1 MRNLSLRSRIAL
13 ATLLPLVIFALL
25 AGVVGVYA
33 LRRIPEEL
41 ALDRQTVLVQVA
53 AAGVAESLRGQIH
66 LLDMTAAELS
76 EYAGNVD
83 QEQQLLDDSASVL
96 RGFDGGAAL
105 LDADGNAIATTA
117 SGRSMLG
124 LNYSRRNYFQQV
136 RSTGAPGFSNVF
148 RDPSTG
154 ELAVVIAVP
163 VGQGTFT
170 GVLLGEFTLSHLNW
184 ARDLNLLRTT
194 PGGKGYI
201 IDSASTIIYHPDA
214 SRIGE
219 SVQSDPELWRLVMTG
234 QPGSMLYRSADSGQE
249 LVVSYAPIPGAE
261 WGLITEQSW
270 DVVLA
275 SIVPYQGIVLG
286 LMGLGIVLTLI
297 ALLFSVGRVTRPLG
311 SLVASARRVAEGK
324 PYETIPMEGPP
335 DLKMLIQVVNGM
347 VEHLLKQQAALRG
360 YAVQV
365 LHGQEEERLRLSHDL
380 HDETVQ
386 ELVALTQ
393 RIDLCA
399 AALEKDRGDVER
411 RLLEIRDIAERTLV
425 GVRRL
430 SHNLRPSALEDLG
443 LAAALRVLTQ
453 ELSEEMPNASVKCE
467 VVGEEARLQPELE
480 LTTFRIA
487 QEALSNIRK
496 HARSA
501 SRVEVALVYQ
511 DWGLMLMVEDNG
523 GGFEVAGSESLVRDG
538 HLGLAGMIER
548 AQLFGGEL
556 SVVSTLGEGTALSL
570 RLPALP
576 PDGEASVSHPRRTDP
591 VASPPTQ

>member
-1 MRNLSLRSRIAL
+1 MRDLSLRSRIAL
-13 ATLLPLVIFALL
+13 ATLLPLVVFAVL

-76 EYAGNVD
+76 EYAGNVAE
-83 QEQQLLDDSASVL
+83 EQQLLDDSTSVL
-96 RGFDGGAAL
+96 QGFDGGAAL
-105 LDADGNAIATTA
+105 LDADGNATAATA
-117 SGRSMLG
+117 PGRSMLG
-124 LNYSRRNYFQQV
+124 SNFASRNYFRQV
-136 RSTGAPGFSNVF
+136 RATGAPGFSDVF

-154 ELAVVIAVP
+154 QLAVVIAVP
-163 VGQGTFT
+163 VGQGDSA
-170 GVLLGEFTLSHLNW
+170 GVLLGEFTLDHLNW
-184 ARDLNLLRTT
+184 ARDLNLLRTA

-214 SRIGE
+214 SRIGQ
-219 SVQSDPELWRLVMTG
+219 SVQSEPELWQLVMAG
-234 QPGSMLYRSADSGQE
+234 QPGSMLYRSPDSGQE
-249 LVVSYAPIPGAE
+249 LVVSYSPIPGAE

-275 SIVPYQGIVLG
+275 SIVPYQGILLG
-286 LMGLGIVLTLI
+286 LTGLGVVLALI
-297 ALLFSVGRVTRPLG
+297 ALLISVGRVTRPLS

-324 PYETIPMEGPP
+324 PYETIPLEGPP
-335 DLKMLIQVVNGM
+335 DLKVLIQVVNGM

-393 RIDLCA
+393 RIDLCT
-399 AALEKDRGDVER
+399 AALDKDREDAER
-411 RLLEIRDIAERTLV
+411 RLLEIRAITLRTLS

-443 LAAALRVLTQ
+443 LAAALRVLVR
-453 ELSEEMPNASVKCE
+453 ELDEEIPNARAQCE
-467 VVGEEARLQPELE
+467 VVGRERRLAPELE
-480 LTTFRIA
+480 LTTFRVA
-487 QEALSNIRK
+487 QEALSNVRK

-501 SRVEVALVYQ
+501 TRVDVALVYE

-523 GGFEVAGSESLVRDG
+523 DGFEMVEREGLIRDG
-538 HLGLAGMIER
+538 HLGLAGMMER

-556 SVVSTLGEGTALSL
+556 SIVSAPGEGTTVSL

-576 PDGEASVSHPRRTDP
+576 ADS
-591 VASPPTQ
+591 

>member
-1 MRNLSLRSRIAL
+1 MRDLSLRSRIAL
-13 ATLLPLVIFALL
+13 ATLLPLVVFAVL

-76 EYAGNVD
+76 EYAGNVAE
-83 QEQQLLDDSASVL
+83 EQQLLDDSTSVL
-96 RGFDGGAAL
+96 QGFDGGAAL
-105 LDADGNAIATTA
+105 LDADGNATAATA
-117 SGRSMLG
+117 PGRSMLG
-124 LNYSRRNYFQQV
+124 SNFASRNYFRQV
-136 RSTGAPGFSNVF
+136 RATGAPGFSDVF

-154 ELAVVIAVP
+154 QLAVVIAVP
-163 VGQGTFT
+163 VGQGDSA
-170 GVLLGEFTLSHLNW
+170 GVLLGEFTLDHLNW
-184 ARDLNLLRTT
+184 ARDLNLLRTA

-214 SRIGE
+214 SRIGQ
-219 SVQSDPELWRLVMTG
+219 SVQSEPELWQLVMAG
-234 QPGSMLYRSADSGQE
+234 QPGSMLYRSPDSGQE
-249 LVVSYAPIPGAE
+249 LVVSYSPIPGAE

-275 SIVPYQGIVLG
+275 SIVPYQGILLG
-286 LMGLGIVLTLI
+286 LTGLGVVLALI
-297 ALLFSVGRVTRPLG
+297 ALLISVGRVTRPLS

-324 PYETIPMEGPP
+324 PYETIPLEGPP
-335 DLKMLIQVVNGM
+335 DLKVLIQVVNGM

-393 RIDLCA
+393 RIDLCT
-399 AALEKDRGDVER
+399 AALDKDREDAER
-411 RLLEIRDIAERTLV
+411 RLLEIRAITLRTLS

-443 LAAALRVLTQ
+443 LAAALRVLVR
-453 ELSEEMPNASVKCE
+453 ELDEEIPNARALCE
-467 VVGEEARLQPELE
+467 VVGRERRLAPELE
-480 LTTFRIA
+480 LTTFRVA
-487 QEALSNIRK
+487 QEALSNVRK

-501 SRVEVALVYQ
+501 TRVDVALVYE

-523 GGFEVAGSESLVRDG
+523 DGFETVEREGLIRDG
-538 HLGLAGMIER
+538 HLGLAGMMER

-556 SVVSTLGEGTALSL
+556 SIVSAPGEGTTVSL

-576 PDGEASVSHPRRTDP
+576 ADS
-591 VASPPTQ
+591 